1 MSNMDLF
8 LISFSILIA
17 ILGVVVYNID
27 FSKFKKKDSYE
38 R

>member
-17 ILGVVVYNID
+17 ILGIVVYNID
-27 FSKFKKKDSYE
+27 FSKFKKKNSYE
-38 R
+38 K

>member
-17 ILGVVVYNID
+17 ILGIVVYNID
-27 FSKFKKKDSYE
+27 FSKFEKKNSYE
-38 R
+38 K